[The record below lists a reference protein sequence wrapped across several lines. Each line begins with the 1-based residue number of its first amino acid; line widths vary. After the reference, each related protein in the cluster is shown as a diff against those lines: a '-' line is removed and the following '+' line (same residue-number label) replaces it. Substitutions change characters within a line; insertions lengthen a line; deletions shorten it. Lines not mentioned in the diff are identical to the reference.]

1 MNWKIILV
9 CSALLIITASCGQKS
24 FETHTVD
31 IIDGVRHVHNNA
43 PQWGDE
49 TKIELDFVQETGSL
63 EATDENYIMWKIS
76 DVCRDSDGNI
86 YIINSGDCRIQKFNA
101 DGEYMATIGRK
112 GEGPGEF
119 KNSPVNLTFA
129 PNEELYVGVN
139 YDFIVLD
146 KAGKEL
152 RRYRQETDIRPSQC
166 WLLPGGRMI
175 IGGKFGMVG
184 LLSDAQRMSFDYENF
199 PLFFICDLEGKVVH
213 SFGKPDVIINP
224 KSSDYYIVADAPVAV
239 DGAGNIYITYRY
251 KNLIEKR
258 DADGNILFAADRKL
272 NYEVTEVNDVMNAPN
287 TVSMGIAVDHKNRIW
302 ILTFVSQPENWK
314 TLFDSE
320 SSLIEKSYAVF
331 EVFDDESILLG
342 SLPLPEDIFLFRI
355 FDDRLLIVDPDRV
368 SVSEYKI
375 VEK

>member
-31 IIDGVRHVHNNA
+31 IIEGVRHVHNNA

-49 TKIELDFVQETGSL
+49 PKIELKFVQEIGSL

-86 YIINSGDCRIQKFNA
+86 YIINSGDCRIQKFNS

-119 KNSPVNLTFA
+119 KNSPVNLTFG

-152 RRYRQETDIRPSQC
+152 RRYRQETNVQPTQC
-166 WLLPGGRMI
+166 RLLPGGRMI

-213 SFGKPDVIINP
+213 SFEKPDVIINP

-258 DADGNILFAADRKL
+258 DADGNVLFAADRKL

-331 EVFDDESILLG
+331 EVFDDEGILLG
-342 SLPLPEDIFLFRI
+342 SLPLPEDIFLMRI
-355 FDDRLLIVDPDRV
+355 FDERLLIVDPDRV
-368 SVSEYKI
+368 SVSEYRI
-375 VEK
+375 IEK

>member
-31 IIDGVRHVHNNA
+31 IIDGVRHIHNNA

-49 TKIELDFVQETGSL
+49 TKIELEFVQEIGSL

-119 KNSPVNLTFA
+119 KSSPVNLTFA